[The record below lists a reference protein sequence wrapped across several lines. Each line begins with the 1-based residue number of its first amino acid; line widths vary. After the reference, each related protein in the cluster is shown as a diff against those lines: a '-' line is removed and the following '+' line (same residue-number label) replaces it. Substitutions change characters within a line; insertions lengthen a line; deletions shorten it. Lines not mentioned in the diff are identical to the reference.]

1 MSRAPRW
8 LSRRRLALVLAAAL
22 LLLALGRIVRD
33 IVAERRCTEAGFV
46 YEAGRCLRPAP
57 PVIIQRDLHRT

>member
-1 MSRAPRW
+1 MSRAPKW

-33 IVAERRCTEAGFV
+33 IVAERRCAEAGLD
-46 YEAGRCLRPAP
+46 YAAGRCVRAPP
-57 PVIIQRDLHRT
+57 PVIIQRDLQRT

>member
-1 MSRAPRW
+1 MSGTPRW

-33 IVAERRCTEAGFV
+33 IVTERRCTEAGLIF
-46 YEAGRCLRPAP
+46 EAGRCVRPAP
-57 PVIIQRDLHRT
+57 VILQRDLYRT